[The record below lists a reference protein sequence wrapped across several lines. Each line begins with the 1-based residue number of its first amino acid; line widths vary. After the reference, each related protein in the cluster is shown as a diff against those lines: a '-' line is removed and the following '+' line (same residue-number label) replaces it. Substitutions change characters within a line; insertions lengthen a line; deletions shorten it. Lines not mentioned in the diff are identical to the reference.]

1 VDVWVTRPGNHHQE
15 CPGVNTNSSW
25 RPGGPLVL
33 WYRPC
38 LAEMTHL
45 VSRTCW
51 PQTEAVMLTY
61 AHVGLQDHTDVICAI
76 TDG

>member
-33 WYRPC
+33 
-38 LAEMTHL
+38 
-45 VSRTCW
+45 
-51 PQTEAVMLTY
+51 
-61 AHVGLQDHTDVICAI
+61 
-76 TDG
+76 